1 MKIRDILSK
10 DYQLLTEQHTATIS
24 YKGCYQTD
32 LLSAAIKSAD
42 VGNLLIT
49 IISSLNTV
57 ALAMMIDLSG
67 VIITEEKK
75 VSKEM
80 IERANQENIA
90 LISTHLKS
98 HEVIIDLY
106 QRGLL

>member
-1 MKIRDILSK
+1 MKIHDILTK
-10 DYQLLTEQHTATIS
+10 DYQLLTDQHTS
-24 YKGCYQTD
+24 DLSFKGCYQTD

-42 VGNLLIT
+42 VGNILIT

-57 ALAMMIDLSG
+57 ALAMMIDLPG
-67 VIITEEKK
+67 IIVTEDRK
-75 VSKEM
+75 VSNDM
-80 IERANQENIA
+80 IDRANQENIA